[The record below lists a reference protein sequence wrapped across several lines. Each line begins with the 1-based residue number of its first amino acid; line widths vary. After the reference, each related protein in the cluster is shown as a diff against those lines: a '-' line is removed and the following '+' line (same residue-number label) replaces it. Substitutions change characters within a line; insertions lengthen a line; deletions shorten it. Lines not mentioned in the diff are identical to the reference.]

1 MTPLRALLLL
11 RWTIARCE
19 LVVGIESLM
28 KDSATAAAAAAA
40 AAELALLRSRCRQLH
55 KASSHAACRYR
66 VAAGVELDTKY
77 TVSLTMTLST
87 VGVGSVVVG
96 SSVVARLSVGLIVVT
111 AALISSGQ
119 SEFTVNSS
127 QND

>member
-1 MTPLRALLLL
+1 
-11 RWTIARCE
+11 
-19 LVVGIESLM
+19 
-28 KDSATAAAAAAA
+28 
-40 AAELALLRSRCRQLH
+40 
-55 KASSHAACRYR
+55 
-66 VAAGVELDTKY
+66 
-77 TVSLTMTLST
+77 MTLST

>member
-28 KDSATAAAAAAA
+28 KDSATAAA

>member
-55 KASSHAACRYR
+55 KVSSHAACRYR

>member
-1 MTPLRALLLL
+1 
-11 RWTIARCE
+11 
-19 LVVGIESLM
+19 LM
-28 KDSATAAAAAAA
+28 KDSATAAAAA

>member
-28 KDSATAAAAAAA
+28 KDSATAAAA